1 MGGAS
6 SKVVVDE
13 IMSSYG
19 LTLTMDEISSEV
31 NADTVA
37 SNYVD
42 IRNIKNSTLN
52 NKSIQTAEG
61 NNIIQIQEYKS
72 TNIAQQQGAQLD
84 DALNLSQLASGLF
97 SFTSNKEDIKKKI
110 YNLTSVENWS
120 KINEKVAYSLQA
132 SNYMS
137 ISDVTDSDLLLN
149 NTQSAS
155 NIGQLYYQAAQDQEI
170 HNVAKALSDLGVT
183 SETKSKGFN
192 IMGLIFLVVGIFVLY
207 KLLVPKPTST
217 IIKTID
223 KGA

>member
-192 IMGLIFLVVGIFVLY
+192 IMGLIFLVV
-207 KLLVPKPTST
+207 
-217 IIKTID
+217 
-223 KGA
+223 